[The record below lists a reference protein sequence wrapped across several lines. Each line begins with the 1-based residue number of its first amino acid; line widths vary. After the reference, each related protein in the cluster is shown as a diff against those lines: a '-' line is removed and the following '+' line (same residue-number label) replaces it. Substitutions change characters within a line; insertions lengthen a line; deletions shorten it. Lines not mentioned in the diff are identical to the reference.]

1 MYVCLIKS
9 KDNTDIWVLF
19 LVVLLMLQ
27 LVYLFLHWSNYSDG
41 LFISMFVAAYHLAAE
56 PILCRRKGTMFDLTA
71 GCKAALFSAYSLK
84 Q

>member
-1 MYVCLIKS
+1 MS
-9 KDNTDIWVLF
+9 
-19 LVVLLMLQ
+19 
-27 LVYLFLHWSNYSDG
+27 
-41 LFISMFVAAYHLAAE
+41 VAAYHLAAE

>member
-1 MYVCLIKS
+1 MENELDSQDKELKKKKLLCLRQ
-9 KDNTDIWVLF
+9 
-19 LVVLLMLQ
+19 VVSR
-27 LVYLFLHWSNYSDG
+27 FRI
-41 LFISMFVAAYHLAAE
+41 ISSYKVSGNVAAYHLAAE